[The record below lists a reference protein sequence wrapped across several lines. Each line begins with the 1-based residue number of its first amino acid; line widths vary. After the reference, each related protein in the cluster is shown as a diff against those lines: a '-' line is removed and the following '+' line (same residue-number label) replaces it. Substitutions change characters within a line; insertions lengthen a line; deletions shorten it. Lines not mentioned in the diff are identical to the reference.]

1 MATFYKYQERDLD
14 SQVNYADI
22 GLGISNLVTDQLA
35 TRKAKKEAY
44 DDQVRAFNQYLDE
57 HPVGDEKNMT
67 EWTASFASQMQQ
79 KMLANQRAFK
89 NGQISER
96 DNVVF
101 MQNVQNGTKTM
112 FDLSADYQAEY
123 KDKMERMNATD
134 PANRSQGAETWLIE
148 QFESFSNFKQT
159 TPIINDKTGLLLLNK
174 KNENGTFDIVSAA
187 DMATR
192 IKAKYNYFDIDKAT
206 TDSEAIMGKFVTAA
220 VEERAARAKQGMT
233 SEEENKLNI
242 QNKEKFDKGL
252 ATQTAVYLSIPNN
265 TMSVLT
271 NSIGVAEN
279 GKAYTWTFSKEEAAN
294 DPMKILMVQKAG
306 SVGPPQPDFT
316 TENGKKQQA
325 VANKFYGD
333 MLKSKVDYERKVDVT
348 SAISDA
354 PQQQEWQYL
363 ASRGGREEKEYTK
376 TMTNNLA
383 KLYGGTEAE
392 IKAVTP
398 YLRDY
403 DKTIKSVSRKNGA
416 LVIERFDVNKDGVI
430 LKNKVSSKEYP
441 FKTKNKKGKF
451 EPIPF
456 NDWLQG
462 AALGLAGI
470 SDVNDAINSTSQN
483 YKSFKDYAVK
493 DSNNKLKSKEFRS
506 DVIQQ
511 KQDGGTSSTT
521 TKNTSVYNPD

>member
-57 HPVGDEKNMT
+57 HPVGDEQNMT
-67 EWTASFASQMQQ
+67 EWTASYASQMQQ

-89 NGQISER
+89 NGQVSER

-112 FDLSADYQAEY
+112 FDLSTDYQAEY
-123 KDKMERMNATD
+123 KDKMERMNSAD

-159 TPIINDKTGLLLLNK
+159 TPIINDKTGLLLLSK
-174 KNENGTFDIVSAA
+174 KNENGTFDTVSAA

-206 TDSEAIMGKFVTAA
+206 TDSEAIMGRFVTAA
-220 VEERAARAKQGMT
+220 VEERAARGKQGMT

-271 NSIGVAEN
+271 NSIGVTES

-325 VANKFYGD
+325 AANKFYGD
-333 MLKSKVDYERKVDVT
+333 MLKSKVDYQGKVEVT
-348 SAISDA
+348 SAIADKNMDVAGAMYGRSLQEQKDKSSLISDNIMKA
-354 PQQQEWQYL
+354 FGSSSNNPASAKEAMAYL
-363 ASRGGREEKEYTK
+363 GRLSPDLNLFKLTKNGELQSQLGTKYSNIPIKGKTIYDITKSMLMTIGTPIAIQTQILKDVGAKGGKDKRLTDY
-376 TMTNNLA
+376 
-383 KLYGGTEAE
+383 GTEVLGFKQEAE
-392 IKAVTP
+392 NAPNAPI
-398 YLRDY
+398 
-403 DKTIKSVSRKNGA
+403 S
-416 LVIERFDVNKDGVI
+416 FDF
-430 LKNKVSSKEYP
+430 SA
-441 FKTKNKKGKF
+441 FNKK
-451 EPIPF
+451 
-456 NDWLQG
+456 
-462 AALGLAGI
+462 
-470 SDVNDAINSTSQN
+470 
-483 YKSFKDYAVK
+483 
-493 DSNNKLKSKEFRS
+493 
-506 DVIQQ
+506 
-511 KQDGGTSSTT
+511 
-521 TKNTSVYNPD
+521 

>member
-57 HPVGDEKNMT
+57 HPIGDEENMT
-67 EWTASFASQMQQ
+67 EWTASYASQMQQ

-89 NGQISER
+89 NGRVSER

-123 KDKMERMNATD
+123 KDKMERMNAID

-159 TPIINDKTGLLLLNK
+159 TPIINDKTGLLLLSK
-174 KNENGTFDIVSAA
+174 KNENGTFDTVSAA

-206 TDSEAIMGKFVTAA
+206 TDSEAIMGRFVTAA
-220 VEERAARAKQGMT
+220 VEEKAARGKQGMT
-233 SEEENKLNI
+233 SEEENKLDI

-271 NSIGVAEN
+271 NSIGVTES

-325 VANKFYGD
+325 EANKMFED
-333 MLKSKVDYERKVDVT
+333 MLKSKVDYQGKIEVT
-348 SAISDA
+348 SQIPDA
-354 PQQQEWQYL
+354 PQQQEWQMLYN
-363 ASRGGREEKEYTK
+363 RGKGEEKIYTK
-376 TMTNNLA
+376 NVVTNLS
-383 KLYGGTEAE
+383 KLWGGTPEEVQAALPYFKSKDPTIQKITRE
-392 IKAVTP
+392 NGVLLVTKNVVDSKGK
-398 YLRDY
+398 LTG
-403 DKTIKSVSRKNGA
+403 KTTIDR
-416 LVIERFDVNKDGVI
+416 
-430 LKNKVSSKEYP
+430 YP
-441 FKTKNKKGKF
+441 FKVKGVPLDY
-451 EPIPF
+451 E
-456 NDWLQG
+456 DWIQG
-462 AALGLAGI
+462 ASLGLAGI
-470 SDVNDAINSTSQN
+470 PDVNEALDNTVDGYRTFRNHNNPKNKDIELKFSTAG
-483 YKSFKDYAVK
+483 AVK
-493 DSNNKLKSKEFRS
+493 EINVGEGNRAPTE
-506 DVIQQ
+506 
-511 KQDGGTSSTT
+511 
-521 TKNTSVYNPD
+521 

>member
-57 HPVGDEKNMT
+57 HPTGEEDNMT
-67 EWTASFASQMQQ
+67 EWTASYASQMQQ

-89 NGQISER
+89 NGRVSER

-123 KDKMERMNATD
+123 KDKMERMNAAD

-159 TPIINDKTGLLLLNK
+159 TPIINDKTGLLLLSK
-174 KNENGTFDIVSAA
+174 KNENGTFDTVSAA

-220 VEERAARAKQGMT
+220 LEEKAARGKQGLT

-271 NSIGVAEN
+271 NSIGVTES
-279 GKAYTWTFSKEEAAN
+279 GKAYGWTFSKEEAAN
-294 DPMKILMVQKAG
+294 DPMKILMVKKEG
-306 SVGPPQPDFT
+306 STGPPQPDFT
-316 TENGKKQQA
+316 TENGKKQQEA
-325 VANKFYGD
+325 ANKFYGD
-333 MLKSKVDYERKVDVT
+333 MLKSKVDYVGKVEVT
-348 SAISDA
+348 SAIADKNMDVAGAMYGKSL
-354 PQQQEWQYL
+354 QEQKDKSNLIADNIMKAFGSNNSASAGEAMAYL
-363 ASRGGREEKEYTK
+363 GQLDPRLNVFKLTKGGNLQTQLDTK
-376 TMTNNLA
+376 YND
-383 KLYGGTEAE
+383 KP
-392 IKAVTP
+392 IKG
-398 YLRDY
+398 
-403 DKTIKSVSRKNGA
+403 KTIYDITKSMLMSIGTP
-416 LVIERFDVNKDGVI
+416 LDIQTQI
-430 LKNKVSSKEYP
+430 LKDVGAKGG
-441 FKTKNKKGKF
+441 KTKKLSQYEKDIIGFKQQAENT
-451 EPIPF
+451 PASPF
-456 NDWLQG
+456 VPG
-462 AALGLAGI
+462 
-470 SDVNDAINSTSQN
+470 
-483 YKSFKDYAVK
+483 F
-493 DSNNKLKSKEFRS
+493 
-506 DVIQQ
+506 
-511 KQDGGTSSTT
+511 GTMF
-521 TKNTSVYNPD
+521 NLPN

>member
-57 HPVGDEKNMT
+57 HPVGDEQNMT
-67 EWTASFASQMQQ
+67 EWTASYASQMQQ

-89 NGQISER
+89 NGRVSER

-112 FDLSADYQAEY
+112 FDLSTDYQAEY
-123 KDKMERMNATD
+123 KDKMERMNSAD

-159 TPIINDKTGLLLLNK
+159 TPIINDKTGLLLLSK
-174 KNENGTFDIVSAA
+174 KNENGTFDTVSAA

-206 TDSEAIMGKFVTAA
+206 TDSEAIMGRFVTAA
-220 VEERAARAKQGMT
+220 VEERAARGKQGMT

-271 NSIGVAEN
+271 NSIGVTES

-325 VANKFYGD
+325 AANKFYGD
-333 MLKSKVDYERKVDVT
+333 MLKSKVDYQGKVEVT
-348 SAISDA
+348 SAIADKNMDVAGAMYGRSLQEQKDKSSLISDNIMKA
-354 PQQQEWQYL
+354 FGSSSNNPASAKEAMAYL
-363 ASRGGREEKEYTK
+363 GRLSPDLNLFKLTKNGELQSQLGTKYSNIPIKGKTIYDITKSMLMTIGTPIDIQTQILKDVGAKGGKDKRLTDY
-376 TMTNNLA
+376 
-383 KLYGGTEAE
+383 GTEVLGFKQEAE
-392 IKAVTP
+392 NAPNAPI
-398 YLRDY
+398 
-403 DKTIKSVSRKNGA
+403 S
-416 LVIERFDVNKDGVI
+416 FDF
-430 LKNKVSSKEYP
+430 SA
-441 FKTKNKKGKF
+441 FNKK
-451 EPIPF
+451 
-456 NDWLQG
+456 
-462 AALGLAGI
+462 
-470 SDVNDAINSTSQN
+470 
-483 YKSFKDYAVK
+483 
-493 DSNNKLKSKEFRS
+493 
-506 DVIQQ
+506 
-511 KQDGGTSSTT
+511 
-521 TKNTSVYNPD
+521 

>member
-57 HPVGDEKNMT
+57 QPKGDDVNMT
-67 EWTASFASQMQQ
+67 EWTASYASQMQQ
-79 KMLANQRAFK
+79 QMLANQRAFK

-123 KDKMERMNATD
+123 ADKMARMKSND
-134 PANRSQGAETWLIE
+134 PANKSQYL
-148 QFESFSNFKQT
+148 ESFLAQSVEGYGNFKNAK
-159 TPIINDKTGLLLLNK
+159 PIIDPKTGLVLMSIK
-174 KNENGTFDIVSAA
+174 QKDGTYQTVSAA
-187 DMATR
+187 NLQTR
-192 IKAKYNYFDIDKAT
+192 IKAKYDYFDTDAT
-206 TDSEAIMGKFVTAA
+206 ATSVEAGIGEEITSTLIAA
-220 VEERAARAKQGMT
+220 NRSRGGQ
-233 SEEENKLNI
+233 I
-242 QNKEKFDKGL
+242 
-252 ATQTAVYLSIPNN
+252 TAVQDKEIKDGFKDALTAQLNSYLVDQPLNVSSI
-265 TMSVLT
+265 LT
-271 NSIGVAEN
+271 NTLK
-279 GKAYTWTFSKEEAAN
+279 GKYDYTFSREEAEK
-294 DPMKILMVQKAG
+294 DPTKILLTTVPG
-306 SVGPPQPDFT
+306 GNGTPIPDFS
-316 TENGKKQQA
+316 TENGKQQQKDA
-325 VANKFYGD
+325 
-333 MLKSKVDYERKVDVT
+333 LDYMYQQVIQKIDRKVEQQE
-348 SAISDA
+348 IGKYQDA

-403 DKTIKSVSRKNGA
+403 DKTIKSVSRKNGV

-441 FKTKNKKGKF
+441 FKTKNKNGEF

-483 YKSFKDYAVK
+483 YKSFKNYADK
-493 DSNNKLKSKEFRS
+493 DDAGKTISKEFRS
-506 DVIQQ
+506 DVIQK
-511 KQDGGTSSTT
+511 KQDGGTSSAGTGST
-521 TKNTSVYNPD
+521 AAAGI

>member
-57 HPVGDEKNMT
+57 QPKGDDVNMT
-67 EWTASFASQMQQ
+67 EWTASYASQMQQ
-79 KMLANQRAFK
+79 QMLANQRAFK

-112 FDLSADYQAEY
+112 FDLSTEYQAEY
-123 KDKMERMNATD
+123 ADKMARMKSND
-134 PANRSQGAETWLIE
+134 PANKSQYL
-148 QFESFSNFKQT
+148 ESFLAESVEGYGNFKNAK
-159 TPIINDKTGLLLLNK
+159 PIIDPKTGLVLMSIK
-174 KNENGTFDIVSAA
+174 QKDGTYQTVSAA
-187 DMATR
+187 NLQTR
-192 IKAKYNYFDIDKAT
+192 IKAKYDYFDTDEAAT
-206 TDSEAIMGKFVTAA
+206 NVEAGIGEEITSALIAASRSRGGKITA
-220 VEERAARAKQGMT
+220 VEDKELKKGFYGALDKQLNSLLVQPLNVSSILT
-233 SEEENKLNI
+233 NTLNEDYNYTFSREEADKDPKKILLITEPGGSGTPMPDFSTKYGKE
-242 QNKEKFDKGL
+242 QKEKAL
-252 ATQTAVYLSIPNN
+252 EYLRQQVIQ
-265 TMSVLT
+265 
-271 NSIGVAEN
+271 
-279 GKAYTWTFSKEEAAN
+279 
-294 DPMKILMVQKAG
+294 KI
-306 SVGPPQPDFT
+306 D
-316 TENGKKQQA
+316 
-325 VANKFYGD
+325 
-333 MLKSKVDYERKVDVT
+333 RKVGQQE
-348 SAISDA
+348 IGKYQDA

-403 DKTIKSVSRKNGA
+403 DKTIKSVSRKNGV

-441 FKTKNKKGKF
+441 FKTKNKNGEF

-483 YKSFKDYAVK
+483 YKSFKNYADK
-493 DSNNKLKSKEFRS
+493 DSKGKTISKEFRS

-511 KQDGGTSSTT
+511 KQDGGTSSAGKGS
-521 TKNTSVYNPD
+521 TKEAGI